1 MKTAIYPGSFDPVT
15 YGHIDI
21 IKRAAGL
28 FDKIIVAVLD
38 NPSKSPL
45 FSVDER
51 VTMLKEVTAEITN
64 VEVDSFSGLLIDY
77 AKQKN
82 VDVAI
87 RGLRAVTD
95 FDYELHMAQTN
106 ALISEGRLETVFLT
120 TDLAYSFLCSS
131 TVREIAS
138 FNGDVSQCVPEC
150 VRDAMSVK
158 FGYK

>member
-51 VTMLKEVTAEITN
+51 VTMLKEVTAEISN